1 MIKAVIFDFGGVL
14 VRTPSRERRRKWE
27 EKLGLDEWESE
38 VIVFGSEM
46 GMKAQ
51 NGEITD
57 QELWDWVGRHLSLS
71 SRQLEKFRSDFWAG
85 DILDQDLIEYIRSL
99 RPRYQTA
106 IISNATD
113 ALRNLLETT
122 FPISDAFDL
131 IVCSAEERTMKPEH
145 EIYERTLKRLG
156 RLPDETIFIDDSEPN
171 IQAARMIGM
180 NAIHFKPT
188 INLPAD
194 LKNAGLTGGYDGLS

>member
-14 VRTPSRERRRKWE
+14 VRTPGRESRRKWE
-27 EKLGLDEWESE
+27 EKLGLDEWGSE
-38 VIVFGSEM
+38 VMVFGSEM

-57 QELWDWVGRHLSLS
+57 QELWDWVGHHLSLS
-71 SRQLEKFRSDFWAG
+71 SGQLEEFRSDFWYG
-85 DILDQDLIEYIRSL
+85 DILDISLIDYIRSL
-99 RPRYQTA
+99 RPRFQTA

-113 ALRNLLETT
+113 VLRETLQSVY
-122 FPISDAFDL
+122 PISDAFDL
-131 IVCSAEERTMKPEH
+131 IVCSAEEKTMKPGA

-180 NAIHFKPT
+180 KAIHFKPT
-188 INLPAD
+188 ID
-194 LKNAGLTGGYDGLS
+194 LVAELNKAGLIGEHDGLS

>member
-14 VRTPSRERRRKWE
+14 VRTPSRESRRKWE

-51 NGEITD
+51 NGEISD
-57 QELWDWVGRHLSLS
+57 QELWNWVGHRLALS
-71 SRQLEKFRSDFWAG
+71 STQLEEFRSDFWAG
-85 DILDQDLIEYIRSL
+85 DILDENLIDYIRSL
-99 RPRYQTA
+99 RPGYQTA

-113 ALRNLLETT
+113 ALRNLLETV

-131 IVCSAEERTMKPEH
+131 IVCSAEEKTMKPGH
-145 EIYERTLKRLG
+145 EIYELTLNRLS
-156 RLPDETIFIDDSEPN
+156 RLPDETIFVDDSNPN

-180 NAIHFKPT
+180 KGIHFKPT
-188 INLPAD
+188 LNLPAK
-194 LKNAGLTGGYDGLS
+194 LRNAGVIGGYDGL